1 MSLARAWR
9 RASTLRVAPFRCPA
23 CGPSLLLTL
32 GDDEM
37 LVRCLRCRGTP
48 VHLSL
53 VAAVAS
59 HVPGLGQR
67 RAYELSTTGAALAW
81 LRRRCHSVA
90 TSEYLD
96 GVEPGGLRNGVRC
109 EDVQRLSFADGS
121 FDLCTS
127 TEVFEHVPDDRAG
140 FRELHRVLAP
150 GGWLALTV
158 PMHASDT
165 TVERA
170 HGSGPGVR
178 HLLPPAYHGDRLNGP
193 GSVLVYR
200 DYGRDILERLR
211 EAGFDQALAW
221 VPPQAFN
228 GHRRTVVLARR
239 DLIRR

>member
-1 MSLARAWR
+1 MKL
-9 RASTLRVAPFRCPA
+9 VPAPFRCPA
-23 CGPSLLLTL
+23 CGPSLLLAL

-53 VAAVAS
+53 VAAVATC
-59 HVPGLGQR
+59 VPGLGRR

-81 LRRRCHSVA
+81 LRRRCRSVA

-96 GVEPGGLRNGVRC
+96 GVSPGSLRDGVRC
-109 EDVQRLSFADGS
+109 EDVQRLSFTDGS

-127 TEVFEHVPDDRAG
+127 TEVFEHVPDDTAG

-150 GGWLALTV
+150 DGWLALTV
-158 PMHASDT
+158 PMHDSDR

-170 HGSGPGVR
+170 RGTGPSLA

-200 DYGRDILERLR
+200 DYGRDLVDRVR
-211 EAGFDQALAW
+211 EAGFAEAGLWA
-221 VPPQAFN
+221 PRGFG
-228 GHRRTVVLARR
+228 GHRRTVLLARR
-239 DLIRR
+239 D